1 MGNLSL
7 IYTILNIGSRGR
19 CRGMMFSIGFKIEYI
34 IYSGQ
39 LNR

>member
-7 IYTILNIGSRGR
+7 IYTILNIGS
-19 CRGMMFSIGFKIEYI
+19 RGMMFSIGFKIEYI